1 MQKPGKPIQFQRK
14 LLRKPWISLDE
25 QMPKSTCV
33 RDQNRTICSRLTCG
47 WWLRRVVR
55 VTCGLRIHV
64 PPNIHKHKLC
74 MIQVGNPFQLTETP
88 STCIGS
94 NSPRVLW
101 RLWGGLWWLWRG
113 VYQCMVLRFEVGS
126 KQDSFQCEH
135 SLLALLRWPITL
147 HLRWFYL
154 CIYMCVFLCVLLTCT
169 CWFGDILVCTIVAFF
184 HFGLLVISS
193 SNCI

>member
-1 MQKPGKPIQFQRK
+1 
-14 LLRKPWISLDE
+14 
-25 QMPKSTCV
+25 
-33 RDQNRTICSRLTCG
+33 
-47 WWLRRVVR
+47 
-55 VTCGLRIHV
+55 
-64 PPNIHKHKLC
+64 
-74 MIQVGNPFQLTETP
+74 MIQVGNTFQLTETP

-94 NSPRVLW
+94 NSQRGLW

-169 CWFGDILVCTIVAFF
+169 CWFWDMLVCTIVAFF
-184 HFGLLVISS
+184 HFGLLMSYLHLIAFKILFNFLRVFSLLSHIFCCNIQFFLTICQISL
-193 SNCI
+193 NKLPFLLLDLCFV